1 MQMLKSSKQ
10 AGASSD
16 LLMRA
21 VNALLCWPWWL
32 KWCWIFD
39 VGADGWGLM
48 GVAFVDLDALHVLLL
63 LFRLCADDVS
73 VWKRGINFKYFLINF
88 FMFLDCFDVLI

>member
-1 MQMLKSSKQ
+1 M
-10 AGASSD
+10 
-16 LLMRA
+16 
-21 VNALLCWPWWL
+21 
-32 KWCWIFD
+32 
-39 VGADGWGLM
+39 WGLM